1 MIDSLSAKLNQ
12 NIENPSAKIE
22 APCRLMY
29 DMNA

>member
-1 MIDSLSAKLNQ
+1 LSAKLNQ

-29 DMNA
+29 DMNAW